1 SLVVILIGLQMAFAT
16 ELIILV
22 LLSLL
27 IGAIIGEALNLDSL
41 FNRLGYVISRKF
53 TDEKNASTVTEAFV
67 SSSLLF
73 IVGAM
78 AIIGALDSGLR
89 HDHEILVT
97 KSILDGF
104 TSMILTTTLG
114 FGVILSAVPVFLYQA
129 TITLL
134 SSQIVTLM
142 SEQFLEGL
150 IVELTAVGGLLILA
164 IGLNL
169 LNLTKIRIANLLP
182 ALVIVVCVYST
193 YYIL

>member
-1 SLVVILIGLQMAFAT
+1 MILFGTIMNVITIVVGSVLGLFINKISEKYKETVMHGISLVVILIGLQMAFAT

-142 SEQFLEGL
+142 SEQFLE
-150 IVELTAVGGLLILA
+150 
-164 IGLNL
+164 IG
-169 LNLTKIRIANLLP
+169 RAH
-182 ALVIVVCVYST
+182 V
-193 YYIL
+193 